1 MVMIPCEYLWAW
13 LASEMV
19 PAQRPGNI
27 YAGWISG
34 NNDPSGAYA
43 IGNFLDMYMADNP
56 GVVYTRQAVQIYKRA
71 QYYEYANFAAAN
83 GDQIKDCSEYGL
95 TFPEIPP
102 SHEQGEQDL

>member
-1 MVMIPCEYLWAW
+1 MLDGSVVTMIPRAPMR
-13 LASEMV
+13 LA
-19 PAQRPGNI
+19 
-27 YAGWISG
+27 IS
-34 NNDPSGAYA
+34 STC
-43 IGNFLDMYMADNP
+43 IYMADNP
-56 GVVYTRQAVQIYKRA
+56 GVVNTRQAVQIYKRA